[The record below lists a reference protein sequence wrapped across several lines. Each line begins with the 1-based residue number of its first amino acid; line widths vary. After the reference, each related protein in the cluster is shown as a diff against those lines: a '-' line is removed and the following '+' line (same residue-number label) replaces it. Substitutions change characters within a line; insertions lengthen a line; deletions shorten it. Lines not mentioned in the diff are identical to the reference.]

1 MRWRPEV
8 QAVKEFCSRQN
19 KGDTRARSLLNTLQ
33 GSEEQTVSPEAV
45 VGGGGEAGVK
55 EER

>member
-45 VGGGGEAGVK
+45 VRGGGEVGVK